1 MMRFT
6 MLAAVAFSCVFTI
19 PLAAQDDAKKKPTE
33 VAVFRLSGGVTE
45 APMAEDM
52 PFLTGGGV
60 PESFLSLTTRLR
72 GAAKDDKLAAVV
84 FLPTANAFGYAQSQE
99 IRAIIKDLRAAD
111 KQVLVHA
118 DAIST
123 GMAATFSGATYIA
136 LSPTG
141 MVSIE
146 GIYGEQLFLR
156 GLFDKLGV
164 TPDFVTM
171 GAYKSAAETFMR
183 SGPSKESAEMT
194 DWLFDSIFDSI
205 VQSIAEGRGVSEKK
219 ARELIDVGL
228 YTAEGALE
236 AGLIDAVQHRS
247 HFEVELRKRFG
258 NDITFNT
265 RYGKKSQQ
273 QLDLSSPFAVM
284 QLWVQLLG
292 GGSKPSG
299 PKKDAVAVI
308 YVEGSIMTG
317 SAPTSLFGATGG
329 AFSEPISKAL
339 DAAARDDSVKAVV
352 LRVDSPGGSATASEI
367 ILEATKRVKARKP
380 IIVSM
385 GNTAASGGYYVAA
398 AVDTIFAEPATIT
411 GSIGVLGGKLVTTQM
426 WDKTGIN
433 FVPIQRG
440 KNANMFSSSQKF
452 SDAQREQLKGWM
464 GSVYE
469 EFKAHVQAGRGDRL
483 VKPLEE
489 MAGGRVFTGA
499 QAKELGLVDQLGGLH
514 DAIAHVAKD
523 AGLEKYEVRVIPRP
537 KNFAELLMGDMGG
550 GSKKPN
556 RHLSLQ
562 NGIVG
567 SPLWQAVLPLLQG
580 LDPHRV
586 QAVRQAIEHL
596 EITSAEKVSL
606 TMPILL
612 VR

>member
-1 MMRFT
+1 MRT
-6 MLAAVAFSCVFTI
+6 IMLAAVALSCVFTA
-19 PLAAQDDAKKKPTE
+19 PLAAQDDAAKKPTE
-33 VAVFRLSGGVTE
+33 VAVIRMSGGVTE
-45 APMAEDM
+45 APAAEDM
-52 PFLTGGGV
+52 PFLTGGSV
-60 PESFLSLTTRLR
+60 PESFLALTTRLR
-72 GAAKDDKLAAVV
+72 EAADDENLAGVV
-84 FLPTANAFGYAQSQE
+84 FLPTADAFGYAQSQE
-99 IRAIIKDLRAAD
+99 IRAVIKHLQAAD
-111 KQVLVHA
+111 KQVFVHA
-118 DAIST
+118 DAITT
-123 GMAATFSGATYIA
+123 GMAATFGGADYVA

-141 MVSIE
+141 MVSVQ

-164 TPDFVTM
+164 SPDFVTM

-183 SGPSKESAEMT
+183 SEPSKEAAEMT

-205 VQSIAEGRGVSEKK
+205 VQGIAEGRGVSEKK

-228 YTAEGALE
+228 YTADGALK
-236 AGLIDAVQHRS
+236 AGLVDAVQHRQQ
-247 HFEVELRKRFG
+247 FEGELRTRFG
-258 NDITFNT
+258 NDITFNK

-284 QLWVQLLG
+284 QLWAQLLG
-292 GGSKPSG
+292 GGSKASG
-299 PKKDAVAVI
+299 PKKDAVAII

-317 SAPTSLFGATGG
+317 SAPQSLFGSTGG

-339 DAAARDDSVKAVV
+339 DAAARDDSIKAVV
-352 LRVDSPGGSATASEI
+352 LRVDSPGGSATASEV

-411 GSIGVLGGKLVTTQM
+411 GSIGVLGGKLVTSQM

-440 KNANMFSSSQKF
+440 KNANLFSSAQKF
-452 SDAQREQLKGWM
+452 SDAQREHVRGWM
-464 GSVYE
+464 GSVYA

-523 AGLEKYEVRVIPRP
+523 AGLAKYEVRVIPRP
-537 KNFAELLMGDMGG
+537 KNFAELLMGDTG
-550 GSKKPN
+550 GSSKPS
-556 RHLSLQ
+556 RHLSINLAE
-562 NGIVG
+562 
-567 SPLWQAVLPLLQG
+567 SPLWNAVLPMLQG
-580 LDPHRV
+580 LDPQRV
-586 QAVRQAIEHL
+586 QAVRQAIEQL
-596 EITSAEKVSL
+596 EITSAEKASL